1 MLIFIPGTIITEPK
15 TPTSNRKIKIP
26 AFIFELLDEYVEKLY
41 DYSPSDRL
49 FLVTKSFL
57 YHEMTRGAQK
67 ANLKRIRVHDLRHSH
82 ASMLINKNYSPNL
95 IQKRLGHRNVVT
107 TLQIYAHLYPE
118 REDDAVNDLQNE
130 WKKES
135 CQ

>member
-1 MLIFIPGTIITEPK
+1 
-15 TPTSNRKIKIP
+15 
-26 AFIFELLDEYVEKLY
+26 
-41 DYSPSDRL
+41 
-49 FLVTKSFL
+49 
-57 YHEMTRGAQK
+57 
-67 ANLKRIRVHDLRHSH
+67 
-82 ASMLINKNYSPNL
+82 MLINKNYSPNL

>member
-1 MLIFIPGTIITEPK
+1 M
-15 TPTSNRKIKIP
+15 
-26 AFIFELLDEYVEKLY
+26 
-41 DYSPSDRL
+41 
-49 FLVTKSFL
+49 
-57 YHEMTRGAQK
+57 

-82 ASMLINKNYSPNL
+82 ASMLINQNYSPNL